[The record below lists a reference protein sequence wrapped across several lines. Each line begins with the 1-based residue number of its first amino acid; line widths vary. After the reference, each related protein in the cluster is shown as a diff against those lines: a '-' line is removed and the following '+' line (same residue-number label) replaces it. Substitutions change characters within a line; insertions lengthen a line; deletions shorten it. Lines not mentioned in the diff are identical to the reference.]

1 MIGNLVKNELT
12 ESSMWGFGIAYPSQ
26 APDGIHWDVGVSSFL
41 EHIHGQTS
49 SIVSI
54 IYAIQ

>member
-1 MIGNLVKNELT
+1 
-12 ESSMWGFGIAYPSQ
+12 MWGFGIAYPSQ